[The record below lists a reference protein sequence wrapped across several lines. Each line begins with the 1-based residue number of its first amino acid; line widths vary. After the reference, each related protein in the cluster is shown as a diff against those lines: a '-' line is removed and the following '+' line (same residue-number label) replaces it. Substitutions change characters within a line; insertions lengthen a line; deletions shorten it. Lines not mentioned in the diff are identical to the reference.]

1 MSSTTLPNDPR
12 WPRAG
17 HLFSSADESAAD
29 LTLIGVP
36 AWRTSISATGA
47 HATPA
52 AVRAA
57 LLRYSTYS
65 AEHGVD
71 LATMRLVDAG
81 DIAEPDGP
89 AGEKR
94 VMTRLAHAQP
104 NLGFLIAL
112 GGDNSITYSVA
123 LGVWGEKIS
132 QAGLITLDAHHD
144 LRDGETN
151 GSPVR
156 RLIEAGLA
164 GARVVQIGIADYSNS
179 PEYAARARDL
189 GITVITR
196 ASLRTRSM
204 ADVISTALAIA
215 GAGGGP
221 IHVDL
226 DVDVCDRSVVPACP
240 AAAPGGIS
248 ADELR
253 QAAFLVAA
261 DPRVSSLDITEV
273 DATIDAPDARTVRLA
288 ALLVL
293 EAAAGVC
300 VRTS

>member
-81 DIAEPDGP
+81 DIEEPDGP

-94 VMTRLAHAQP
+94 VITRLAHAQP

>member
-81 DIAEPDGP
+81 DIEEPDGP

-215 GAGGGP
+215 GAAG
-221 IHVDL
+221 L
-226 DVDVCDRSVVPACP
+226 VVPGIVAEPQGMEPVPFGPQRNLDGGAAVDHPRLRNLHGIPPRTSRARRNTGP
-240 AAAPGGIS
+240 AAGSIS
-248 ADELR
+248 S
-253 QAAFLVAA
+253 
-261 DPRVSSLDITEV
+261 P
-273 DATIDAPDARTVRLA
+273 
-288 ALLVL
+288 
-293 EAAAGVC
+293 
-300 VRTS
+300 